1 MPTFTYRLQPLL
13 DQKVRLKEQAE
24 EQFAQKQKQLRLAYE
39 RLEELRAAEK
49 ALVVKRD
56 TLRRNLLVSD
66 GGQPPSGVQV
76 RQRREHLEFV
86 TVELEAARDA
96 IFAHELFIEECK
108 EQVAA
113 AQRHLTKCLRDVE
126 ILKKHRE
133 KLQQRFQRELE
144 RKEALELD
152 EIGNMLY
159 TGKVKGL

>member
-24 EQFAQKQKQLRLAYE
+24 ELFAQKQKQLRLAYE
-39 RLEELRAAEK
+39 KLQELRASEK
-49 ALVVKRD
+49 ALVAKKD
-56 TLRRNLLVSD
+56 MLRRKLLVSD
-66 GGQPPSGVQV
+66 RGRALSGAEI
-76 RQRREHLEFV
+76 RRRREHLESV
-86 TVELEAARDA
+86 SLELEAAREA
-96 IFAHELFIEECK
+96 IFAQELFIDDCK

-113 AQRHLTKCLRDVE
+113 AQRHLTKCSRDVE

-133 KLQQRFQRELE
+133 KLEQRFLRELE

-159 TGKVKGL
+159 TRKAEHI